1 MAMARS
7 RIASVEYAERLTQLE
22 AEAAEARRA
31 RRAARK
37 WQAQQAA
44 QQYFADR
51 AAEADRRTTALADR
65 VTELRT
71 VLERGLRRSP
81 RIDLA
86 GMRTEFSQPAPD
98 LGSVGW
104 RPIPPDWSRYAP
116 PPPSVIDRLAGNAR
130 YRRQLAGARAAY
142 EAAMA
147 EYERAEA
154 GRQLRIEEARR
165 RYATRVAEERRR
177 VEEHNRRVDAFVAA
191 LGRREPAAVA
201 RYLGMV
207 LDAVPLPASFP
218 RSAEVSWSAET
229 SRPAVRFELPGPEVV
244 PAVREVRYHRPT
256 DELHEL
262 PRSAGEVAAVHR
274 SALAQAVLLCLRDL
288 FTADSRLEAVSFRG
302 HARGADVVRV
312 DTRRGAVEAL
322 ATVDLP
328 PDAALSTL
336 SILDPAAELRW
347 AS

>member
-7 RIASVEYAERLTQLE
+7 RIASVEYAQRRKQLE

-31 RRAARK
+31 RRAAQK

-51 AAEADRRTTALADR
+51 VAEADRRTRALVDR

-104 RPIPPDWSRYAP
+104 RPTPPDWSRYAP
-116 PPPSVIDRLAGNAR
+116 PPPSVVDRLAGNAR
-130 YRRQLAGARAAY
+130 YRRQLAGAQAAY

-147 EYERAEA
+147 EYERAEY
-154 GRQLRIEEARR
+154 GRQLRIEQARR

-191 LGRREPAAVA
+191 LHRREHGAVA
-201 RYLGMV
+201 RFLGMV
-207 LDAVPLPASFP
+207 LDAEPLPVSFP
-218 RSAEVSWSAET
+218 RSTEVSWPAGT
-229 SRPAVRFELPGPEVV
+229 SWPVVRFALPGPEVV
-244 PAVREVRYHRPT
+244 PAAAAVRYHRPT
-256 DELHEL
+256 DELREL
-262 PRSAGEVAAVHR
+262 PRPADEVAALHR
-274 SALAQAVLLCLRDL
+274 SVLAQVVLLCLRDL
-288 FTADSRLEAVSFRG
+288 FVADARLDAVTFVG
-302 HARGADVVRV
+302 QVGAVEVIRA
-312 DTRRGAVEAL
+312 DTRRPAVEAL
-322 ATVDLP
+322 AGLDLP
-328 PDAALSTL
+328 PDAALATL
-336 SILDPAAELRW
+336 SVLDPAAELRW

>member
-7 RIASVEYAERLTQLE
+7 RIASVEYAQRRKQLE

-31 RRAARK
+31 RRAAQK

-51 AAEADRRTTALADR
+51 VAEADRRTRALVDR

-104 RPIPPDWSRYAP
+104 RPTPPDWSRYAP
-116 PPPSVIDRLAGNAR
+116 PPPSVVDRLAGNAR

-147 EYERAEA
+147 EYERAEY
-154 GRQLRIEEARR
+154 GRQLRIEQARR

-191 LGRREPAAVA
+191 LHRREHGAVA
-201 RYLGMV
+201 RFLGMV
-207 LDAVPLPASFP
+207 LDAEPLPVSFP
-218 RSAEVSWSAET
+218 RSTEVSWPAGT
-229 SRPAVRFELPGPEVV
+229 SWPVVRFALPGPEVV
-244 PAVREVRYHRPT
+244 PGAAAVRYHRPT
-256 DELHEL
+256 DELREL
-262 PRSAGEVAAVHR
+262 PRPADEVAALHR
-274 SALAQAVLLCLRDL
+274 SVLAQVVLLCLRDL
-288 FTADSRLEAVSFRG
+288 FVADPGLDAVTFAG
-302 HARGADVVRV
+302 HVRGADATGFV
-312 DTRRGAVEAL
+312 DADFEHL
-322 ATVDLP
+322 
-328 PDAALSTL
+328 
-336 SILDPAAELRW
+336 I
-347 AS
+347 